1 MIVKVLGPGCRNCHR
16 LEERTREA
24 LSRLGLDAE
33 VEKVTDYGEIAAY
46 GVLRTPGLV
55 VDDEVVVGMVSDS
68 SQSPILSLGA
78 NTGQL
83 SGNFR

>member
-55 VDDEVVVGMVSDS
+55 VDDEVVHSGSVPTTDHLVEL
-68 SQSPILSLGA
+68 LSTRPA
-78 NTGQL
+78 
-83 SGNFR
+83 

>member
-1 MIVKVLGPGCRNCHR
+1 MIVKVLGPGCRNCQR

-24 LSRLGLDAE
+24 LSRLGLTAE

-55 VDDEVVVGMVSDS
+55 VDDEVVHSGSVPTTAHLVE
-68 SQSPILSLGA
+68 L
-78 NTGQL
+78 L
-83 SGNFR
+83 SGRPA

>member
-24 LSRLGLDAE
+24 LSRLGLEAE

-55 VDDEVVVGMVSDS
+55 VDDEVVH
-68 SQSPILSLGA
+68 
-78 NTGQL
+78 
-83 SGNFR
+83 SGSVPTTDHLVELLLARPA

>member
-24 LSRLGLDAE
+24 LARLGLQAD
-33 VEKVTDYGEIAAY
+33 VRTITDYGEIAAY

-55 VDDEVVVGMVSDS
+55 VDDELVHSGSVPTTGHLVD
-68 SQSPILSLGA
+68 LLG
-78 NTGQL
+78 GRP
-83 SGNFR
+83 S